1 MAFYDF
7 GMIGQKRFTEEKRSS
22 VGVGIEWM
30 TFIGPL
36 QVVFVKPI
44 GKKDGDQTSSFE
56 FNIGQ
61 RF

>member
-1 MAFYDF
+1 
-7 GMIGQKRFTEEKRSS
+7 
-22 VGVGIEWM
+22 GVGIEWM